1 MIRLLT
7 IAALAASLAGTALAQ
22 TTAPAPAKP
31 TAPVTAPAKPTTPP
45 PVATTPVKPTK
56 PVAQLVDINTASVD
70 ELTKLK
76 GVGPARAQAIV
87 KGRPYRGKDEILTKK
102 IVPKNV
108 YEDIKDMI
116 VARQKN

>member
-22 TTAPAPAKP
+22 GSAPAPSKP
-31 TAPVTAPAKPTTPP
+31 AAPA
-45 PVATTPVKPTK
+45 ATTPVKPTK
-56 PVAQLVDINTASVD
+56 PAALLVDINTASVD

-76 GVGPARAQAIV
+76 GVGPARAKAIV

-102 IVPKNV
+102 IVPQNV
-108 YEDIKDMI
+108 YEDIKDLI